1 MTDSNYTAIAIVADR
16 SGSMSSIK
24 ADAEGGINN
33 FVEEQAVL
41 PGKCTVRIDEFDSQ
55 FNSFIKSTDVNRVP
69 EYKLVPRG
77 STALLDAM
85 GRTIVEFGEELAAL
99 PEDERPA
106 NVIVVVVTDGE
117 ENSSKEWTADRV
129 KELIKQQEEQWNWKF
144 VFLAANQDAIA
155 TGAKYGF
162 AKGSSL
168 TYSPDKIGTAYSTA
182 SAAVSHTRSGGAW
195 KGFSQ
200 EDRDNAS

>member
-24 ADAEGGINN
+24 ADAEGGINT
-33 FVEEQAVL
+33 FVDEQAVL
-41 PGKCTVRIDEFDSQ
+41 PGKCTVRIDEFDMEFST
-55 FNSFIKSTDVNRVP
+55 FVKSTPVKQVP

-77 STALLDAM
+77 STALLDAL
-85 GRTIVEFGEELAAL
+85 GRTITEFGEELKAI

-106 NVIVVVVTDGE
+106 NVIVVVVTDGQ
-117 ENSSKEWTADRV
+117 ENASVEWTAERV

-168 TYSPDKIGTAYSTA
+168 TYSPNKIGTAYSTA
-182 SAAVSHTRSGGAW
+182 SAAVTQTRSGGSW
-195 KGFSQ
+195 TGFSQ
-200 EDRDNAS
+200 QDRDNAS